1 MPSFMKFS
9 TGVVVGVGVA
19 AVGWFAWKAYVK
31 ARAPVVQLGDSDEG
45 QADAV
50 PAEDT
55 IVPPV
60 DVEKPDP
67 VPEVPAAKVRKG
79 RKPNKHLWNK
89 CYQRRLAKRA
99 QEKAERLAQQ
109 QAACADASA
118 ECELPLAA
126 VPADDEEAPAPT
138 VEQVSEEP
146 SIVPVQHE
154 AAAEVSPAE
163 CEQLVEVVAEE
174 VAVVAAVADVV
185 EDQPVQPVRV
195 KRRNKS
201 YQRRLEKRA
210 KERAERLVQQLES
223 SEPPLAA
230 AEEPCAVEAE
240 LVVPADEEVAP
251 EVVAEAG
258 AVAAADVAA
267 DVVAD
272 AVVADAPAG
281 PVRAKPRNKSY
292 QRRLEKRAKE
302 RAERLAQQQGGE

>member
-1 MPSFMKFS
+1 MPSFVKFS
-9 TGVVVGVGVA
+9 AGVAVGVGVA

-31 ARAPVVQLGDSDEG
+31 ARAPVMQLGDSDEA

-50 PAEDT
+50 PAEDN

-67 VPEVPAAKVRKG
+67 VPEVPAAKVKKG

-109 QAACADASA
+109 AAACADAPV

-138 VEQVSEEP
+138 VEQASEEP
-146 SIVPVQHE
+146 SVVPVQHE
-154 AAAEVSPAE
+154 SVVEAAPAE

-174 VAVVAAVADVV
+174 VAAVAAV
-185 EDQPVQPVRV
+185 
-195 KRRNKS
+195 
-201 YQRRLEKRA
+201 
-210 KERAERLVQQLES
+210 
-223 SEPPLAA
+223 
-230 AEEPCAVEAE
+230 
-240 LVVPADEEVAP
+240 
-251 EVVAEAG
+251 
-258 AVAAADVAA
+258 DVAA

-272 AVVADAPAG
+272 AVVAPAG